1 MKDKG
6 EWIKMTILELEKS
19 LQKIK
24 VPNNCYSIVKGGLP
38 NEMLCLTKEGGS
50 WIVYYSER
58 GNRTGLTAFKS
69 ESEACIYF
77 YNKLKVYGRK

>member
-1 MKDKG
+1 
-6 EWIKMTILELEKS
+6 MTILELEKS

-24 VPNNCYSIVKGGLP
+24 VPNNCYSIMKGGLP
-38 NEMLCLTKEGGS
+38 NEMLCLTKEGEIWS
-50 WIVYYSER
+50 VYYSER
-58 GNRTGLTAFKS
+58 GNRTRLTAFKS